1 MDKVI
6 AIDGPSGVGKSSVS
20 KDLAARLGWTYLDT
34 GAMYR
39 SVTLAWMRSGKDGDG
54 FGDPQW
60 LAGLDLDFDGS
71 KVLLDGEDISSDIRK
86 PKVTQ
91 NVSKIAADPTVREH
105 LTTLQRQMA
114 SRRPCILDGRDIG
127 TVVFPQAFF
136 KAFLKAS
143 PRVRAERRWLQLGGE
158 DSGVSLDTILEEQEA
173 RDKLDSSRETA
184 PLRQASDA
192 LVVQTDRFDQDQV
205 GELLYK
211 EAQKRLADL
220 TVNSV
225 ED

>member
-39 SVTLAWMRSGKDGDG
+39 SVTLAWLRSDSDEST

-60 LAGLDLDFDGS
+60 LQQLDLDFDGS
-71 KVLLDGEDISSDIRK
+71 CVLLNGEDISDDIRK
-86 PKVTQ
+86 PKVT
-91 NVSKIAADPTVREH
+91 NNTSKVAAHPEVRKH
-105 LTTLQRQMA
+105 LTTLQRTIA

-158 DSGVSLDTILEEQEA
+158 SSGVSLDTILEEQEA
-173 RDKLDSSRETA
+173 RDRLDSSRETA

-192 LVVQTDRFDQDQV
+192 MLVPTDRYTQEQV
-205 GELLYK
+205 GDLLYD
-211 EAQKRLADL
+211 EACKRLADI
-220 TVNSV
+220 TVSSV
-225 ED
+225 EG